1 MKNWFC
7 GKEVLCGWY
16 GYGINDVWNQ
26 ADEKNSLGLLT
37 TPPVV
42 VFVQIFFFLIFSLRK
57 QDSSGSSHLRSVYF
71 HSWLRLWVYSVQL
84 FPCIDRGLAGFFI
97 LLVAWYSFLSWFDAS
112 VLSTISAHYQENV
125 LQLGCTFGFLSGSSH
140 HLWNTVMVQILLSIY
155 PLHFHSHANC
165 CVPNP
170 YCHVQAWQCS

>member
-1 MKNWFC
+1 MTSEISGRRKKLV
-7 GKEVLCGWY
+7 G
-16 GYGINDVWNQ
+16 
-26 ADEKNSLGLLT
+26 
-37 TPPVV
+37 VV
-42 VFVQIFFFLIFSLRK
+42 NYSSRCRLRTDFFFLIFSLRK